1 MEKFRNFRTIAVVA
15 FASLSGALTA
25 NAQKVR
31 IGIKD
36 VTFAKALVESLANEY
51 NKENAEVQIEVVNSA
66 DADANVQIADNDLA
80 AIGKFVIL
88 PIANSE
94 NEILT
99 NKKLRKGING
109 KLGKQ
114 IFVQPTY
121 EETLDAEEE
130 GEKPL
135 PGTVYS
141 LSGSK
146 AVITKLFA
154 ENLHTTPNL
163 LKGKKVLGRE
173 ENVISVVKQQ
183 TDAISFNVANLIYDL
198 NNRQPQQGISV
209 LSIDLDGNDRVSDE
223 ERAALANID
232 ALTEYINNT
241 AKPSAAVGEVVITS
255 DNQKVRDFVTW
266 IQTKGQEIVTRQ
278 GFLKV
283 HGAMTALR

>member
-1 MEKFRNFRTIAVVA
+1 MEKFRNFRTIAVEA
-15 FASLSGALTA
+15 FALLSGALTA

-183 TDAISFNVANLIYDL
+183 TDAIS
-198 NNRQPQQGISV
+198 R
-209 LSIDLDGNDRVSDE
+209 
-223 ERAALANID
+223 
-232 ALTEYINNT
+232 
-241 AKPSAAVGEVVITS
+241 
-255 DNQKVRDFVTW
+255 
-266 IQTKGQEIVTRQ
+266 
-278 GFLKV
+278 
-283 HGAMTALR
+283 